1 MTVFVSSIDVNSRG
15 GRIVFR
21 QMGQNQTNWA
31 FEVVTIFAHKSMSG
45 LVAAV
50 ASSTEPL
57 LVVVVAAVEASSLA
71 AQLLVS
77 LLVVVADPSSF
88 RGSLQVAG
96 W

>member
-1 MTVFVSSIDVNSRG
+1 
-15 GRIVFR
+15 
-21 QMGQNQTNWA
+21 MGQNQTNWA

-57 LVVVVAAVEASSLA
+57 LVVVVVAAVEASSLA

-77 LLVVVADPSSF
+77 LLVIVADPSSF